1 MEGLLQ
7 DLGSV
12 AQEAA
17 KELGRGATSDE
28 VAAHAV
34 KVGQMKAIVATKLTK
49 IKSRTSRYQQVLI
62 HQIGAIIDIVY
73 Q

>member
-1 MEGLLQ
+1 M
-7 DLGSV
+7 

-34 KVGQMKAIVATKLTK
+34 KVVQMKAIVATKLTK

>member
-1 MEGLLQ
+1 MEGLLR
-7 DLGSV
+7 DLGLV

-34 KVGQMKAIVATKLTK
+34 KVGQMKAIVAGKVTH
-49 IKSRTSRYQQVLI
+49 QQVSAA
-62 HQIGAIIDIVY
+62 GIDSP
-73 Q
+73 

>member
-34 KVGQMKAIVATKLTK
+34 KVGPMKAIVATKLTPPPFTVAPK
-49 IKSRTSRYQQVLI
+49 KTTTIFSIPRELK
-62 HQIGAIIDIVY
+62 
-73 Q
+73 